1 MPKKTDQQY
10 KSNFEAIFGPH
21 EVKAGRRYYKWRNGT
36 WEETVPPKPLP
47 EMRFD
52 GDFISPVDGSIIR
65 NKHDLHEHN
74 QRNDVVQSLP
84 GMMEDTLAI
93 RKENYEKTF
102 GEKSKE
108 ARREDIFR
116 AIAQRGG

>member
-1 MPKKTDQQY
+1 
-10 KSNFEAIFGPH
+10 
-21 EVKAGRRYYKWRNGT
+21 
-36 WEETVPPKPLP
+36 
-47 EMRFD
+47 
-52 GDFISPVDGSIIR
+52 
-65 NKHDLHEHN
+65 
-74 QRNDVVQSLP
+74 
-84 GMMEDTLAI
+84 MMEDTLAI